1 MVLGSISASLEM
13 EILKSWHIVKP
24 TIETMNMD
32 NTPTEESVEGQED
45 VVKQRT

>member
-32 NTPTEESVEGQED
+32 IPTEESVEGQED